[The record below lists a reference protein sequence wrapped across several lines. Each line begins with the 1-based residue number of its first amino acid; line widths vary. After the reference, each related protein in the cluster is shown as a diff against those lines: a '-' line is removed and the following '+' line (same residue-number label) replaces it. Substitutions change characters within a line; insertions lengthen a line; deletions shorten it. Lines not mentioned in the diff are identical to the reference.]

1 MKRIFPLILSLIF
14 ASSLHSKSSKLH
26 LVFTNNIHGAIH
38 ELPARFINPEFSPLL
53 AGGAGAYTYIS
64 NLRKEASEDGDFVI
78 LTDAGSLFQGTQ
90 LGTDDGGTK
99 IMKWMNWMAYDAF
112 VPGVRDFDQGVENL
126 EKLKREANFPFL
138 ASNLKGVNGIE
149 NYKIIDANGMK
160 IGLIGLIT
168 PFLFD
173 GLIPENYEGVEVL
186 DLLKTL
192 NAQIETIRNDVDLI
206 FVLSHLGLP
215 YNREDEY
222 EKFIKGVFQKDLKIK
237 NAIELA
243 HFTNEV
249 DVIITGGVSK
259 GYDTPWVDPNT
270 HTIVV
275 QNYGNLTGIGHLIL
289 NIDKEKKIIKN
300 YTFPT
305 ERGMMVNLFT
315 DNIWPDLAVQDS
327 ISGWVNSI
335 SSLHNKDYTQQILEI
350 EETDCPSDNINA
362 KFNEFDVSA
371 VGKDNLLDIMTWN
384 MERFPLKGDTTMK
397 AVAEIIQD
405 LNVDIIGVQEVLKIG
420 AFSKMM
426 SWLPNYDFVISKHSS
441 FLEQAIIY
449 KKNMFTV
456 LGQDEPFAMDDY
468 YFAGRP
474 PLVVDFLYHCG
485 DVKKEI
491 CIVNMHL
498 KCCGDGLYRRQQS
511 MKQLHGFLKEKSKNG
526 KDNIIV
532 VGDWNDQLQDTGIYQ
547 SFSPFINDQEN
558 FLFVTNRIVND
569 PNQQSYPSWPSFLDH
584 IMIGRGYFD
593 VFEKEGIV
601 RSVNLDEWI
610 GGWEEYESIISDHR
624 PILLSLPIGQ

>member
-1 MKRIFPLILSLIF
+1 MKRIFLLILFIIF
-14 ASSLHSKSSKLH
+14 ASSIYSRSSKLH

-53 AGGAGAYTYIS
+53 AGGAGAYTYIT
-64 NLRKEASEDGDFVI
+64 NLRKEASEAGDFVI
-78 LTDAGSLFQGTQ
+78 LTDAGNLFQGTQ

-126 EKLKREANFPFL
+126 ERLKKESNFPFL

-149 NYKIIDANGMK
+149 NYKVIDANGIK

-173 GLIPENYEGVEVL
+173 GLVPENYEGVEVL
-186 DLLKTL
+186 DLLETL
-192 NAQIETIRNDVDLI
+192 NTQIETIRNDVDLI

-222 EKFIKGVFQKDLKIK
+222 GSFIKKASQEKLKIK

-243 HFTNEV
+243 HFTNDV

-270 HTIVV
+270 HTIVI

-289 NIDKEKKIIKN
+289 NVDKEKKIIN
-300 YTFPT
+300 DYTFPT

-335 SSLHNKDYTQQILEI
+335 SSLHNRDYMKQISEI
-350 EETDCPSDNINA
+350 EGTDCSSDNINA
-362 KFNEFDVSA
+362 KFNEFDVLS

-397 AVAEIIQD
+397 AVAELIQD
-405 LNVDIIGVQEVLKIG
+405 LNVDIIGVQEVIKIG
-420 AFSKMM
+420 AFSEMM
-426 SWLPNYDFVISKHSS
+426 SWLPNYDFVISKQSS

-456 LGQDEPFAMDDY
+456 LAQDEPFAMDDY

-491 CIVNMHL
+491 CVVNMHL

-511 MKQLHGFLKEKSKNG
+511 MKQLHGFLKEKSKKG

-558 FLFVTNRIVND
+558 FLFVTSTIVND

-584 IMIGRGYFD
+584 ILIGRGYFD

-624 PILLSLPIGQ
+624 PILLSIPIGK

>member
-126 EKLKREANFPFL
+126 EKLKRESNFPFL

-149 NYKIIDANGMK
+149 NYKIIDANGIK

-327 ISGWVNSI
+327 ISGWANSI

>member
-1 MKRIFPLILSLIF
+1 MKRIFPLILFIIF
-14 ASSLHSKSSKLH
+14 ASSIYSRSSKLH

-53 AGGAGAYTYIS
+53 AGGAGAYTYVT
-64 NLRKEASEDGDFVI
+64 NLRKEASEAGDFVI

-90 LGTDDGGTK
+90 LGTDDGGSK

-126 EKLKREANFPFL
+126 ERLNRESNFPFL
-138 ASNLKGVNGIE
+138 ASNIKGVNGIE
-149 NYKIIDANGMK
+149 NYKVIDANGIK

-173 GLIPENYEGVEVL
+173 GLVPENYEGVEVL
-186 DLLKTL
+186 DLLETL
-192 NAQIETIRNDVDLI
+192 NTQIETIRNDVDLI

-222 EKFIKGVFQKDLKIK
+222 ESFIKKASQEKLKIK

-243 HFTNEV
+243 HFTNDV

-289 NIDKEKKIIKN
+289 NIDKEKKTIKN

-335 SSLHNKDYTQQILEI
+335 SSLHNRDYTKQISEI
-350 EETDCPSDNINA
+350 EETDCSSDNINA
-362 KFNEFDVSA
+362 KFNEFNVSS

-405 LNVDIIGVQEVLKIG
+405 LNVDIIGVQEVIKIRS
-420 AFSKMM
+420 FSEMM
-426 SWLPNYDFVISKHSS
+426 SWLPNYDFVISKQSS

-547 SFSPFINDQEN
+547 SFSPFLNDQEN
-558 FLFVTNRIVND
+558 FLFVTSRIVND

-624 PILLSLPIGQ
+624 PILLSIPIGK

>member
-149 NYKIIDANGMK
+149 NYKIIDANGIK

-327 ISGWVNSI
+327 ISGWANSI
-335 SSLHNKDYTQQILEI
+335 SSLHNKDYTLQILEI
-350 EETDCPSDNINA
+350 EETDCPADNINA

>member
-1 MKRIFPLILSLIF
+1 MKRIFLLILFIIF
-14 ASSLHSKSSKLH
+14 ASSIYSRSSKLH

-53 AGGAGAYTYIS
+53 AGGAGAYTYIT
-64 NLRKEASEDGDFVI
+64 NLRKEASEAGDFVI
-78 LTDAGSLFQGTQ
+78 LTDAGNLFQGTQ

-126 EKLKREANFPFL
+126 ERLKKESNFPFL

-149 NYKIIDANGMK
+149 NYKVIDANGIK

-173 GLIPENYEGVEVL
+173 GLVPENYEGVEVL
-186 DLLKTL
+186 DLLETL
-192 NAQIETIRNDVDLI
+192 NTQIETIRNDVDLI

-222 EKFIKGVFQKDLKIK
+222 KNFIKKASQEKLKIK

-243 HFTNEV
+243 HFTNDV

-270 HTIVV
+270 HTIVI

-289 NIDKEKKIIKN
+289 NVDKEKKTIN
-300 YTFPT
+300 DYTFPT

-335 SSLHNKDYTQQILEI
+335 SSLHNRDYMKQISEI
-350 EETDCPSDNINA
+350 EGTDCSSDNINA
-362 KFNEFDVSA
+362 KFNEFDVLS

-397 AVAEIIQD
+397 AVAELIQD
-405 LNVDIIGVQEVLKIG
+405 LNVDIIGVQEVIKIG
-420 AFSKMM
+420 AFSEMM
-426 SWLPNYDFVISKHSS
+426 SWLPNYDFVISKQSS

-456 LGQDEPFAMDDY
+456 LAQDEPFAMDDY

-491 CIVNMHL
+491 CVVNMHL

-511 MKQLHGFLKEKSKNG
+511 MKQLHGFLKEKSKKG

-558 FLFVTNRIVND
+558 FLFVTSTIVND

-624 PILLSLPIGQ
+624 PILLSIPIGK

>member
-1 MKRIFPLILSLIF
+1 MKRIFLLILFIIF
-14 ASSLHSKSSKLH
+14 ASSIYSRSSKLH

-53 AGGAGAYTYIS
+53 AGGAGAYTYIT
-64 NLRKEASEDGDFVI
+64 NLRKEASEAGDFVI
-78 LTDAGSLFQGTQ
+78 LTDAGNLFQGTQ

-126 EKLKREANFPFL
+126 ERLKKESNFPFL

-149 NYKIIDANGMK
+149 NYKVIDANGIK

-173 GLIPENYEGVEVL
+173 GLVPENYEGVEVL
-186 DLLKTL
+186 DLLETL
-192 NAQIETIRNDVDLI
+192 NTQIETIRNDVDLI

-222 EKFIKGVFQKDLKIK
+222 ESFIKKASQEKLKIK

-243 HFTNEV
+243 HFTNDV

-270 HTIVV
+270 HTIVI

-289 NIDKEKKIIKN
+289 NVDKEKKTIN
-300 YTFPT
+300 DYTFPT

-335 SSLHNKDYTQQILEI
+335 SSLHNRDYMKQISEI
-350 EETDCPSDNINA
+350 EETDCSSDNINA
-362 KFNEFDVSA
+362 KFNEFDVLS

-397 AVAEIIQD
+397 AVAELIQD
-405 LNVDIIGVQEVLKIG
+405 LNVDIIGVQEVIKIG
-420 AFSKMM
+420 AFSEMM
-426 SWLPNYDFVISKHSS
+426 SWLPNYDFVISKQSS

-456 LGQDEPFAMDDY
+456 LAQDEPFAMDDY

-491 CIVNMHL
+491 CVVNMHL

-511 MKQLHGFLKEKSKNG
+511 MKQLHGFLKEKSKKG

-558 FLFVTNRIVND
+558 FLFVTSTIVND

-624 PILLSLPIGQ
+624 PILLSIPIGK

>member
-1 MKRIFPLILSLIF
+1 MKRIFLLILFIIF
-14 ASSLHSKSSKLH
+14 ASSIYSRSSKLH

-53 AGGAGAYTYIS
+53 AGGAGAYTYIT
-64 NLRKEASEDGDFVI
+64 NLRKEASEAGDFVI
-78 LTDAGSLFQGTQ
+78 LTDAGNLFQGTQ

-126 EKLKREANFPFL
+126 ERLKEESNFPFL

-149 NYKIIDANGMK
+149 NYKVIDANGVK

-173 GLIPENYEGVEVL
+173 GLVPENYEGVEVL
-186 DLLKTL
+186 DLLETL
-192 NAQIETIRNDVDLI
+192 NTQIETIRNDVDLI

-222 EKFIKGVFQKDLKIK
+222 ESFIKKASQEKLKIK

-243 HFTNEV
+243 HFTNDV

-270 HTIVV
+270 HTIVI

-289 NIDKEKKIIKN
+289 NVDKEKKIIN
-300 YTFPT
+300 DYTFPT

-335 SSLHNKDYTQQILEI
+335 SSLHNRDYMKQISEI
-350 EETDCPSDNINA
+350 EGTDCSSDNINA
-362 KFNEFDVSA
+362 KFNEFDVLS

-397 AVAEIIQD
+397 AVAELIQD
-405 LNVDIIGVQEVLKIG
+405 LNVDIIGVQEVIKIG
-420 AFSKMM
+420 AFSEMM
-426 SWLPNYDFVISKHSS
+426 SWLPNYDFVISKQSS

-456 LGQDEPFAMDDY
+456 LAQDEPFAMDDY

-491 CIVNMHL
+491 CVVNMHL

-558 FLFVTNRIVND
+558 FLFVTSRIVND

-624 PILLSLPIGQ
+624 PILLSIPIGK

>member
-149 NYKIIDANGMK
+149 NYKIIDANGIK

-215 YNREDEY
+215 YNREAEY

-350 EETDCPSDNINA
+350 EETDCPSYNINA

>member
-1 MKRIFPLILSLIF
+1 MKRIFPLILFIIF
-14 ASSLHSKSSKLH
+14 ASSIYSRSSKLH

-53 AGGAGAYTYIS
+53 AGGAGAYTYIT
-64 NLRKEASEDGDFVI
+64 NLRKEASEAGDFVI
-78 LTDAGSLFQGTQ
+78 LTDAGNLFQGTQ

-126 EKLKREANFPFL
+126 ERLKKESNFPFL

-149 NYKIIDANGMK
+149 NYKVIDANGMK

-173 GLIPENYEGVEVL
+173 GLVPENYEGVEVL
-186 DLLKTL
+186 DLLETL
-192 NAQIETIRNDVDLI
+192 NTQIETIRNDVDLI

-222 EKFIKGVFQKDLKIK
+222 ESFIKKASQEKLKIK

-243 HFTNEV
+243 HFTNDV

-270 HTIVV
+270 HTIVI

-289 NIDKEKKIIKN
+289 NVDKEKKIIN
-300 YTFPT
+300 DYTFPT

-335 SSLHNKDYTQQILEI
+335 SSLHNRDYMKQISEI
-350 EETDCPSDNINA
+350 EGTDCSSDNINA
-362 KFNEFDVSA
+362 KFNEFDVLS

-397 AVAEIIQD
+397 AVAELIQD
-405 LNVDIIGVQEVLKIG
+405 LNVDIIGVQEVIKIG
-420 AFSKMM
+420 AFSEMM
-426 SWLPNYDFVISKHSS
+426 SWLPNYDFVISKQSS

-456 LGQDEPFAMDDY
+456 LAQDEPFAMDDY

-491 CIVNMHL
+491 CVVNMHL

-511 MKQLHGFLKEKSKNG
+511 MKQLHGFLKEKSKKG

-558 FLFVTNRIVND
+558 FLFVTSTIVND

-624 PILLSLPIGQ
+624 PILLSIPIGK

>member
-149 NYKIIDANGMK
+149 NYKIIDANGIK

-315 DNIWPDLAVQDS
+315 DNIWPDLAIQDS

>member
-1 MKRIFPLILSLIF
+1 MKRIFLLILFIIF
-14 ASSLHSKSSKLH
+14 ASSIYSRSSKLH

-53 AGGAGAYTYIS
+53 AGGAGAYTYIT
-64 NLRKEASEDGDFVI
+64 NLRKEASEAGDFVI
-78 LTDAGSLFQGTQ
+78 LTDAGNLFQGTQ

-126 EKLKREANFPFL
+126 ERLKKESNFPFL

-149 NYKIIDANGMK
+149 NYKVIDANGIK

-173 GLIPENYEGVEVL
+173 GLVPENYEGVEVL
-186 DLLKTL
+186 DLLETL
-192 NAQIETIRNDVDLI
+192 NTQIETIRNDVDLI

-222 EKFIKGVFQKDLKIK
+222 GSFIKKASQEKLKIK

-243 HFTNEV
+243 HFTNDV

-270 HTIVV
+270 HTIVI

-289 NIDKEKKIIKN
+289 NVDKEKKTIN
-300 YTFPT
+300 DYTFPT

-335 SSLHNKDYTQQILEI
+335 SSLHNRDYMKQISEI
-350 EETDCPSDNINA
+350 EGTDCSSDNINA
-362 KFNEFDVSA
+362 KFNEFDVLS

-397 AVAEIIQD
+397 AVAELIQD
-405 LNVDIIGVQEVLKIG
+405 LNVDIIGVQEVIKIG
-420 AFSKMM
+420 AFSEMM
-426 SWLPNYDFVISKHSS
+426 SWLPNYDFVISKQSS

-456 LGQDEPFAMDDY
+456 LAQDEPFAMDDY

-491 CIVNMHL
+491 CVVNMHL

-511 MKQLHGFLKEKSKNG
+511 MKQLHGFLKEKSKKG

-558 FLFVTNRIVND
+558 FLFVTSTIVND

-584 IMIGRGYFD
+584 ILIGRGYFD

-624 PILLSLPIGQ
+624 PILLSIPIGK

>member
-1 MKRIFPLILSLIF
+1 MKRIFLLILFIIF
-14 ASSLHSKSSKLH
+14 ASSIYSRSSKLH

-53 AGGAGAYTYIS
+53 AGGAGAYTYIT
-64 NLRKEASEDGDFVI
+64 NLRKEASEAGDFVI
-78 LTDAGSLFQGTQ
+78 LTDAGNLFQGTQ

-126 EKLKREANFPFL
+126 ERLKKESNFPFL

-149 NYKIIDANGMK
+149 NYKVIDANGIK

-173 GLIPENYEGVEVL
+173 GLVPENYEGVEVL
-186 DLLKTL
+186 DLLETL
-192 NAQIETIRNDVDLI
+192 NTQIETIRNDVDLI

-222 EKFIKGVFQKDLKIK
+222 ESFIKKASQEKLKIK

-243 HFTNEV
+243 HFTNDV

-270 HTIVV
+270 HTIVI

-289 NIDKEKKIIKN
+289 NVDKEKKIIN
-300 YTFPT
+300 DYTFPT

-335 SSLHNKDYTQQILEI
+335 SSLHNRDYMKQISEI
-350 EETDCPSDNINA
+350 EGTDCSSDNINA
-362 KFNEFDVSA
+362 KFNEFDVLS

-397 AVAEIIQD
+397 AVAELIQD
-405 LNVDIIGVQEVLKIG
+405 LNVDIIGVQEVIKIG
-420 AFSKMM
+420 AFSEMM
-426 SWLPNYDFVISKHSS
+426 SWLPNYDFVISKQSS

-456 LGQDEPFAMDDY
+456 LAQDEPFAMDDY

-491 CIVNMHL
+491 CVVNMHL

-511 MKQLHGFLKEKSKNG
+511 MKQLHGFLKEKSKKG

-558 FLFVTNRIVND
+558 FLFVTSTIVND

-624 PILLSLPIGQ
+624 PILLSIPIGK

>member
-149 NYKIIDANGMK
+149 NYKIIDANGIK

-192 NAQIETIRNDVDLI
+192 NAQIETIRKDVDLI

-327 ISGWVNSI
+327 ISGWANSI

>member
-126 EKLKREANFPFL
+126 EKLKRESNFPFL

-149 NYKIIDANGMK
+149 NYKIIDANGIK

-289 NIDKEKKIIKN
+289 NIDKEKKIIKD

-327 ISGWVNSI
+327 ISGWANSI

>member
-1 MKRIFPLILSLIF
+1 MKRIFPLILFIIF
-14 ASSLHSKSSKLH
+14 ASSIYSRSSKLH

-53 AGGAGAYTYIS
+53 AGGAGAYTYIT
-64 NLRKEASEDGDFVI
+64 NLRKEASEAGDFVI
-78 LTDAGSLFQGTQ
+78 LTDAGNLFQGTQ

-126 EKLKREANFPFL
+126 ERLKKESNFPFL

-149 NYKIIDANGMK
+149 NYKVIDANGIK

-173 GLIPENYEGVEVL
+173 GLVPENYEGVEVL
-186 DLLKTL
+186 DLLETL
-192 NAQIETIRNDVDLI
+192 NTQIETIRNDVDLI

-222 EKFIKGVFQKDLKIK
+222 ESFIKKASQEKLKIK

-243 HFTNEV
+243 HFTNDV

-270 HTIVV
+270 HTIVI

-289 NIDKEKKIIKN
+289 NVDKEKKTIN
-300 YTFPT
+300 DYTFPT

-335 SSLHNKDYTQQILEI
+335 SSLHNRDYMKQISEI
-350 EETDCPSDNINA
+350 EGTDCSSDNINA
-362 KFNEFDVSA
+362 KFNEFDVLS

-397 AVAEIIQD
+397 AVAELIQD
-405 LNVDIIGVQEVLKIG
+405 LNVDIIGVQEVIKIG
-420 AFSKMM
+420 AFSEMM
-426 SWLPNYDFVISKHSS
+426 SWLPNYDFVISKQSS

-456 LGQDEPFAMDDY
+456 LAQDEPFAMDDY

-491 CIVNMHL
+491 CVVNMHL

-511 MKQLHGFLKEKSKNG
+511 MKQLHGFLKEKSKKG

-558 FLFVTNRIVND
+558 FLFVTSTIVND

-624 PILLSLPIGQ
+624 PILLSIPIGK

>member
-1 MKRIFPLILSLIF
+1 MKRIFLLILFIIF
-14 ASSLHSKSSKLH
+14 ASSIYSRSSKLH

-53 AGGAGAYTYIS
+53 AGGAGAYTYIT
-64 NLRKEASEDGDFVI
+64 NLRKEASEAGDFVI
-78 LTDAGSLFQGTQ
+78 LTDAGNLFQGTQ

-126 EKLKREANFPFL
+126 ERLKKESNFPFL

-149 NYKIIDANGMK
+149 NYKVIDANGIK

-173 GLIPENYEGVEVL
+173 GLVPENYEGVEVL
-186 DLLKTL
+186 DLLETL
-192 NAQIETIRNDVDLI
+192 NTQIETIRNDVDLI

-222 EKFIKGVFQKDLKIK
+222 ESFIKKASQEKLKIK

-243 HFTNEV
+243 HFTNDV

-270 HTIVV
+270 HTIVI

-289 NIDKEKKIIKN
+289 NVDKEKKIIN
-300 YTFPT
+300 DYTFPT

-335 SSLHNKDYTQQILEI
+335 SSLHNRDYMKQISEI
-350 EETDCPSDNINA
+350 EGTDCSSDNINA
-362 KFNEFDVSA
+362 KFNEFDVLS

-397 AVAEIIQD
+397 AVAELIQD
-405 LNVDIIGVQEVLKIG
+405 LNVDIIGVQEIIKIG
-420 AFSKMM
+420 AFSEMM
-426 SWLPNYDFVISKHSS
+426 SWLPNYNFVISKQSS

-456 LGQDEPFAMDDY
+456 LAQDEPFAMDDY

-491 CIVNMHL
+491 CVVNMHL

-511 MKQLHGFLKEKSKNG
+511 MKQLHGFLKEKSKKG

-558 FLFVTNRIVND
+558 FLFVTSTIVND

-584 IMIGRGYFD
+584 ILIGRGYFD

-624 PILLSLPIGQ
+624 PILLSIPIGK

>member
-1 MKRIFPLILSLIF
+1 MKRIFPLILFIIF
-14 ASSLHSKSSKLH
+14 ASSIYPRSSKLH

-53 AGGAGAYTYIS
+53 AGGAGAYTYIT
-64 NLRKEASEDGDFVI
+64 NLRKEASKAGDFVI
-78 LTDAGSLFQGTQ
+78 LTDAGNLFQGTQ

-112 VPGVRDFDQGVENL
+112 VPGVRDFDQGVDNL
-126 EKLKREANFPFL
+126 ERLKKESNFPFL

-149 NYKIIDANGMK
+149 NYKVIDANGVK

-173 GLIPENYEGVEVL
+173 GLVPENYEGVEVL
-186 DLLKTL
+186 DLLETL
-192 NAQIETIRNDVDLI
+192 NTQIETIRNDVDLI

-222 EKFIKGVFQKDLKIK
+222 ESFIKKASQEKLKIK

-243 HFTNEV
+243 HFTNDV

-289 NIDKEKKIIKN
+289 NVDKEKKIIKD

-315 DNIWPDLAVQDS
+315 DNIWPDLGIQDS
-327 ISGWVNSI
+327 INGWVKSI
-335 SSLHNKDYTQQILEI
+335 SSLRNRDYTDQISEI
-350 EETDCPSDNINA
+350 EETDCSSDNINT
-362 KFNEFDVSA
+362 KFNEFEVSSI
-371 VGKDNLLDIMTWN
+371 GKDNLLDIMTWN

-397 AVAEIIQD
+397 AVAELIQD
-405 LNVDIIGVQEVLKIG
+405 LNVDIIGVQEVIKIG
-420 AFSKMM
+420 AFSEMM
-426 SWLPNYDFVISKHSS
+426 SWLPNYDFVISKQSS

-456 LGQDEPFAMDDY
+456 LAQDEPFAMDDY

-485 DVKKEI
+485 DLKKEI
-491 CIVNMHL
+491 CVVNMHL

-547 SFSPFINDQEN
+547 SFSPFIDDQEN
-558 FLFVTNRIVND
+558 FLFVTSRIVND

-624 PILLSLPIGQ
+624 PILLSMPIGK